1 MKPAPSWPRI
11 AAYALP
17 ALPAAA
23 LAQPFYMFA
32 PTFYAR
38 EIGLPLAAL
47 TAALLALRLLDAGAD
62 LAVGVLSDR
71 TSGRFGRRRPW
82 VLGAAPVAGLA
93 ALAALSPPE
102 GAGIVWFVAA
112 TAAVSIAWAALTLPL
127 NAWGAE
133 LTGDYGA
140 RNTVT
145 AWREGFTLA
154 GGVAAIAVVAVLS
167 GAQGELRAP
176 LAALGWFALVAT
188 PLCALAACIWAPDP
202 PQKQIE
208 RPPVWASL
216 KAAFANRAFTR
227 IWIAY
232 LINGVANGLP
242 ASLFLFFV
250 SARLERPDLQGA
262 LLGLYALAGLVSIP
276 FWAWLGAR
284 WSKHQAWCAAMV
296 WACGVFALALL
307 VEGPGDVAL
316 FIAVSALSGLALG
329 ADVTLPASMQAD
341 AVDAE
346 TAETGGAARTG
357 FYFALWSVA
366 TKAALGLAAALGFGL
381 LALAGFDAQATAQS
395 PDALTGLTL
404 AYAGL
409 PIVLKLV
416 AIWMMWRF
424 PITKAVQAENR
435 ARIEGRA

>member
-1 MKPAPSWPRI
+1 MTAPSWPRI

-38 EIGLPLAAL
+38 EVGLPLAAL
-47 TAALLALRLLDAGAD
+47 TAALLALRFLDAGAD

-71 TSGRFGRRRPW
+71 TRSRFGRRRTW
-82 VLGAAPVAGLA
+82 VLASAPLAGLA
-93 ALAALSPPE
+93 AFAALSPPD
-102 GAGIVWFVAA
+102 GAGLVWFTLAS
-112 TAAVSIAWAALTLPL
+112 AAVAIAWAMLTLPL

-154 GGVAAIAVVAVLS
+154 GGVLAIAAVSALS
-167 GAQGELRAP
+167 GADGALRAP
-176 LAALGWFALVAT
+176 LAALGLFALIAA
-188 PLCALAACIWAPDP
+188 PLCALAAFMFAPDP
-202 PQKQIE
+202 S
-208 RPPVWASL
+208 PPPGPIVKVWDGL
-216 KAAFANRAFTR
+216 RAAFANRAFTR
-227 IWIAY
+227 VWIAY
-232 LINGVANGLP
+232 LVNGVANGLP

-250 SARLERPDLQGA
+250 SARLDRPDLQGP
-262 LLGLYALAGLVSIP
+262 LLGLYALAGLLSIP
-276 FWAWLGAR
+276 FWAWLGGR

-296 WACGVFALALL
+296 WACGVFLLALL
-307 VEGPGDVAL
+307 VDGPQDAAL
-316 FIAVSALSGLALG
+316 FAAISALSGLALG

-346 TAETGGAARTG
+346 TAQAGGTARTG

-381 LALAGFDAQATAQS
+381 LALAGFQAQADSQT
-395 PDALTGLTL
+395 PRALAGLTL
-404 AYAGL
+404 AYAVL
-409 PIVLKLV
+409 PVALKAI
-416 AIWMMWRF
+416 AIWLMWGF
-424 PITKAVQAENR
+424 PISKAVHAANR
-435 ARIEGRA
+435 ARIEAG